1 MHAELVG
8 YLMQELGDYMVPDR
22 MGADV
27 TPNELWAANKTLI
40 VTYGNTP
47 NHAFN
52 SLLWSEVE
60 HAWGDARTRQEL
72 YAFLTGTFI
81 LECSMQYKSCTM
93 NNLFLLIHILKSF
106 DSANMRSRS
115 ERGTKSLWAA
125 MTHLTPSA
133 WQFLSKST
141 GGFRFLSDS
150 IAREVTYY

>member
-1 MHAELVG
+1 MHAELVS

-72 YAFLTGTFI
+72 YAFLTGTFF
-81 LECSMQYKSCTM
+81 YV
-93 NNLFLLIHILKSF
+93 
-106 DSANMRSRS
+106 A
-115 ERGTKSLWAA
+115 
-125 MTHLTPSA
+125 
-133 WQFLSKST
+133 
-141 GGFRFLSDS
+141 
-150 IAREVTYY
+150 

>member
-1 MHAELVG
+1 MYP
-8 YLMQELGDYMVPDR
+8 YLYIYL
-22 MGADV
+22 
-27 TPNELWAANKTLI
+27 
-40 VTYGNTP
+40 
-47 NHAFN
+47 
-52 SLLWSEVE
+52 
-60 HAWGDARTRQEL
+60 
-72 YAFLTGTFI
+72 
-81 LECSMQYKSCTM
+81 
-93 NNLFLLIHILKSF
+93 NLSILIHILRVLKYTLNL